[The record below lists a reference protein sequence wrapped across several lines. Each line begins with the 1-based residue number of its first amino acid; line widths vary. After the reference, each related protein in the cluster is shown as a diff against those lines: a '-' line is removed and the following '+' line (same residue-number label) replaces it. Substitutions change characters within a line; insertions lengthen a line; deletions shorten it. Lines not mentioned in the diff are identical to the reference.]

1 MSRENISSAGTEQA
15 VDGNFSGDSRA
26 SPRRRRLNGA
36 KIVFNNNASVIDCVV
51 RDISPQGARI
61 RVASPIGIP
70 DRFDLRID
78 RSGTTYPSKVA
89 WRSNDQIG
97 VTFDQRITLP

>member
-15 VDGNFSGDSRA
+15 VDGNFSGDNRA
-26 SPRRRRLNGA
+26 SLRRRRLNGA
-36 KIVFNNNASVIDCVV
+36 KIVNNSASVIDCVV
-51 RDISPQGARI
+51 RDISPQGVRI

-78 RSGTTYPSKVA
+78 RSGATYPSKVA